1 MKKQSTIPPYF
12 TGKDREEELIR
23 EHVGASRMLF
33 IVFAIMLAIVTF
45 IIVYVSYSKILESRI
60 ENSSMS
66 EEYLT
71 EMAHQIIADV
81 KVGIEV
87 SEGVIKYAPLD
98 EIPSGLVAGDTIDVF
113 ITYDDKH
120 TEEKKGYITSNSDA
134 NETEIQYNDGDY
146 FQLILPQNYFSN

>member
-12 TGKDREEELIR
+12 TGKDRKEELIR
-23 EHVGASRMLF
+23 EHIGASRMLLV
-33 IVFAIMLAIVTF
+33 VFAIMLAIVTF
-45 IIVYVSYSKILESRI
+45 IVVYVSYSKILESRI
-60 ENSSMS
+60 ENSGMS

-81 KVGIEV
+81 KVGTEV
-87 SEGVIKYAPLD
+87 TEGVIKYSPLD

-134 NETEIQYNDGDY
+134 NETEIKYNDGDY